1 MQKYLIDTCILI
13 DFLKKKKEA
22 FEFLTDEKYSCCISL
37 LNITEL
43 YSGVRK
49 DEEQMMEVFLEYF
62 EILDLTKEISIT
74 AGYFFQ
80 KYSKSHGVG
89 IIDALLAAI
98 SKEYAIPLVTRNVK
112 HFPMLEDIV
121 VPY

>member
-1 MQKYLIDTCILI
+1 MKKHLVDTCILI

-22 FEFLTDEKYSCCISL
+22 FTFLTDEKHSCCLSL

-49 DEEQMMEVFLEYF
+49 GEEQVMELFLEDF
-62 EILDLTKEISIT
+62 EILNLTKDIAVT
-74 AGYFFQ
+74 AGYFFEQ
-80 KYSKSHGVG
+80 YSKSHGVG

-98 SKEYAIPLVTRNVK
+98 SKEYGVPLVTRNVK
-112 HFPMLEDIV
+112 HFPMLEDVV